1 MSELLQHGTSRSL
14 GDQSVFRT
22 FQGCSQMH
30 RMRLLPR
37 SQEALP
43 DKGDCGS
50 ATDSPVWEA
59 GCVCPQSAAEELGGR

>member
-1 MSELLQHGTSRSL
+1 
-14 GDQSVFRT
+14 
-22 FQGCSQMH
+22 MH